1 MKPLSRKP
9 FVLMLRDDSGELAHV
24 KLDPSLVNSQNAL
37 IVLDE
42 IHDTCWVWIGRE
54 VNMPTRMHALRMSKS
69 VQKSGYSV
77 GATTIGMS
85 IDRMVEM
92 MEKDDSDPDVA
103 TSIAGFRDLVGRRW
117 SFDDGVLAFDAS
129 QAKEYEARPP
139 DIVEASAASSSYSS
153 HAAPKPKTTAE
164 APSAYAPHTAPK
176 AETSA
181 TTPPSAPTTVELVA
195 ETVEP
200 DEAEQEPA
208 QTSTDS
214 PSLTAEKKA
223 AFLLYSAIKGAD
235 IVYVEKFERDGAN
248 GIRVEAPGVM
258 VVEALLK
265 GNDIVISPA
274 EFGDTEQAGEI
285 KKIYESW
292 IKRT

>member
-1 MKPLSRKP
+1 LLWRKIELKPLSRKP
-9 FVLMLRDDSGELAHV
+9 FVLMLKDDSGELAHV
-24 KLDPSLVNSQNAL
+24 KLDPGLVNSQNAI

-42 IHDTCWVWIGRE
+42 INDTCWVWIGRD

-103 TSIAGFRDLVGRRW
+103 TSIAGFRDLVARKW
-117 SFDDGVLAFDAS
+117 SFDDGVLAFDPS
-129 QAKEYEARPP
+129 QAKAYEARPP
-139 DIVEASAASSSYSS
+139 DIVEASAASSAHVS
-153 HAAPKPKTTAE
+153 HAAPKVETGTIA
-164 APSAYAPHTAPK
+164 TAPRK
-176 AETSA
+176 G
-181 TTPPSAPTTVELVA
+181 PTTVELVA
-195 ETVEP
+195 ETVESEEP
-200 DEAEQEPA
+200 EKKPA
-208 QTSTDS
+208 QLTVTS
-214 PSLTAEKKA
+214 PGLTAEKKA

-235 IVYVEKFERDGAN
+235 IVYVEKFERNGVN

-265 GNDIVISPA
+265 GNDITITPA
-274 EFGDTEQAGEI
+274 EFGETEQAEEI
-285 KKIYESW
+285 KKTYESW
-292 IKRT
+292 IKRI

>member
-24 KLDPSLVNSQNAL
+24 KLDPGLVNSQNAL

-42 IHDTCWVWIGRE
+42 INDTCWVWIGRD

-85 IDRMVEM
+85 ISRMVEM
-92 MEKDDSDPDVA
+92 MEKDASDPDVA

-129 QAKEYEARPP
+129 HAKEYEARPP
-139 DIVEASAASSSYSS
+139 DIVEASAASSAHVA
-153 HAAPKPKTTAE
+153 HATPKPETSVA
-164 APSAYAPHTAPK
+164 ARSAHASHTEPK

-181 TTPPSAPTTVELVA
+181 TASRASPATVELVA
-195 ETVEP
+195 ETVES
-200 DEAEQEPA
+200 EEPEKKA
-208 QTSTDS
+208 TQPTVTS
-214 PSLTAEKKA
+214 PGLTAEKKA

-235 IVYVEKFERDGAN
+235 IVYVEKFERDGVN

-265 GNDIVISPA
+265 GNDITITPA
-274 EFGDTEQAGEI
+274 EFGETEQAEEI
-285 KKIYESW
+285 KKTYESW
-292 IKRT
+292 IERI